1 MGESMAVSQHLE
13 SEEEVVELETEV
25 GVERS
30 KLPRATEQPEQPA
43 EPDEEP
49 TGGGDDDDSGDE
61 SEGEQPGTIYHG

>member
-1 MGESMAVSQHLE
+1 MGESMAVSQYLE

-30 KLPRATEQPEQPA
+30 KLPRATEQPT

-61 SEGEQPGTIYHG
+61 SEGEQPDTIYHG

>member
-13 SEEEVVELETEV
+13 SEEEVIELETLV

-30 KLPRATEQPEQPA
+30 KLPRATEQPT

-49 TGGGDDDDSGDE
+49 TDGGEDDSGGESDGDE
-61 SEGEQPGTIYHG
+61 PDTIYHG